1 MADTSSL
8 TPTPLV
14 KTPAMI
20 EVVAKQLALIYG
32 PNPPDNVWP
41 SSIPQA
47 NIILDAIIAEQLIE
61 S

>member
-1 MADTSSL
+1 
-8 TPTPLV
+8 
-14 KTPAMI
+14 MI
-20 EVVAKQLALIYG
+20 EVVAKQLASIYG
-32 PNPPDNVWP
+32 PNPPNNVWP